1 MAKHAG
7 QPTKYNAGMIQR
19 VADFVQERVAEQVIP
34 TIPGFAV
41 SVGVC
46 EDTIH
51 EWKHKHKKFSE
62 SIRKLLATQCTML
75 QTLGLSQVYS
85 APMSIFLLKN
95 NHGFKDRTEQE
106 VTTKALPAPIL
117 KVDPSVH
124 RDDSNNQ
131 NKPTA

>member
-1 MAKHAG
+1 MANKVG
-7 QPTKYNAGMIQR
+7 RPTKYNAGMIQKME
-19 VADFVQERVAEQVIP
+19 DFVLSMAREQTIP
-34 TIPGFAV
+34 TIPGFAY

-51 EWKHKHKKFSE
+51 EWKSKHKKFSE
-62 SIRKLLATQCTML
+62 SIKKLLAVQCTML

-106 VTTKALPAPIL
+106 VTTRALPEPIL

-131 NKPTA
+131 DKPTA